1 MKNEP
6 CFYRVSVKGIVID
19 EEGRMLLTCEDN
31 GKWELLGGG
40 LDHGEDPID
49 GLKREIR
56 EETGLTV
63 TKVSD
68 APMFFVTA
76 KRIDGAN
83 YLANVI
89 YQIELADL
97 NFTPSEECQELRF
110 FSLQEMG
117 DLVANG
123 QVFSNVEKLYE
134 LLSKR

>member
-19 EEGRMLLTCEDN
+19 DAGRMLLTREDN
-31 GKWELLGGG
+31 GMWELLGGG

-49 GLKREIR
+49 GLIREIR

-63 TKVSD
+63 TSISD
-68 APMFFVTA
+68 VPAFFVTA
-76 KRIDGAN
+76 KRRDGAN

-97 NFTPSEECQELRF
+97 DFTPSEECQELRF

-117 DLVANG
+117 DLVAG
-123 QVFSNVEKLYE
+123 GKAFSNIEKLYE
-134 LLSKR
+134 VLSKR